1 MMEVKAKLGLRIRQL
16 REFSSMSQKDL
27 AYSADLDRSYIASIE
42 NGSRNVSIVNIEKI
56 AIALNVTLKEF
67 FNDAEFNKPANSDK

>member
-1 MMEVKAKLGLRIRQL
+1 MEIKAKLGLRIRQL
-16 REFSSMSQKDL
+16 REISSMSQKDL

-56 AIALNVTLKEF
+56 AVALNLTLKQF
-67 FNDAEFNKPANSDK
+67 FNDVEFDKPTNSSQ